1 MEWVWHQQVARLS
14 ALLVIVMALIG
25 CASYQLNRGYERG
38 KKDYHSST
46 VHAFASGWVL
56 GFADEHQK
64 AEKVKKI
71 LGSR

>member
-1 MEWVWHQQVARLS
+1 MKYIFII
-14 ALLVIVMALIG
+14 LVLFSTNS

-38 KKDYHSST
+38 TKDYHSST

-64 AEKVKKI
+64 AEKVKAI
-71 LGSR
+71 LGHK